1 MKKKDFYDLAAKM
14 EEACGDWENSEGLS
28 EEAKASLFSK
38 VEAMAAAEAGKETLK
53 TRKKFRMRKRYVPVL
68 AAVLVLMMGLGA
80 VGERAWIADSSDLE
94 RMTEVTTKVNN
105 EEKDSILL
113 EEEEIYQEIAETL
126 GIVPIRFGYLPEGMT
141 LDSYTVMEG
150 TGGAYLYYLY
160 EDNVISIQMT
170 KSSIEV
176 SSNVQWDGTSR
187 RLDQI
192 ENIYGH
198 EIEAYCVDE
207 KEHNYSA
214 DLIYGNGYYKI
225 SGCFEDEKEF
235 LAILE
240 EIYFKKL

>member
-38 VEAMAAAEAGKETLK
+38 VEAMAEAEAGKEMVK

-68 AAVLVLMMGLGA
+68 AAALVLMMGLGA

-94 RMTEVTTKVNN
+94 RTTEVTTKVNN

-113 EEEEIYQEIAETL
+113 EEEEIYQEIAEKL
-126 GIVPIRFGYLPEGMT
+126 GIVPMWFGYLPEGVE
-141 LDSYTVMEG
+141 LDSYAVMES
-150 TGGAYLYYLY
+150 TGWANIYYIY
-160 EDNVISIQMT
+160 KEQPISVQMA
-170 KSSIEV
+170 KSSIEI
-176 SSNVQWDGTSR
+176 SGNVQWDGASR
-187 RLDQI
+187 KLDQV

-198 EIEAYCVDE
+198 EIEAYCIDE
-207 KEHNYSA
+207 TNQNYGA
-214 DLIYGNGYYKI
+214 NIQYGNGYYKI
-225 SGCFEDEKEF
+225 SGCFEDENEF
-235 LAILE
+235 LAILN